1 MSNHIF
7 KGLLMLLVC
16 VALMSLPV
24 SVLGDKPTPPPPPPP
39 PPSSCTVVSYVMLS
53 TYTASPGLNVGVF
66 GRVTNCASGR
76 KRLSVVMSSTSA
88 CGVETII
95 SSNRIA
101 FSGSQTLLVSSS
113 YAIAP
118 DTCLGAME
126 VNINVYDGSTLLGG
140 GSTTL
145 MIQ

>member
-1 MSNHIF
+1 MF

-16 VALMSLPV
+16 VALMSMPV
-24 SVLGDKPTPPPPPPP
+24 SALGDKPTPPPPPP
-39 PPSSCTVVSYVMLS
+39 SSCTVVGYTMLS

-66 GRVTNCASGR
+66 GQVTNCASGK
-76 KRLSVVMSSTSA
+76 KRLTVVMSSTSA

-101 FSGSQTLLVSSS
+101 LGGGKTVLVSSS

-126 VNINVYDGSTLLGG
+126 VSINVYDGNAWLGG

-145 MIQ
+145 TIQ

>member
-16 VALMSLPV
+16 GALMSTPV
-24 SVLGDKPTPPPPPPP
+24 SALGDKPTPPPPPP
-39 PPSSCTVVSYVMLS
+39 SSCIVVGYVMLS

-76 KRLSVVMSSTSA
+76 KRLTVVMSSASA

-118 DTCLGAME
+118 DTCVGAME
-126 VNINVYDGSTLLGG
+126 VNINVYDGSTLVGG

>member
-1 MSNHIF
+1 MSNRLS
-7 KGLLMLLVC
+7 KGMLVMVSL
-16 VALMSLPV
+16 ALMSMPI
-24 SVLGDKPTPPPPPPP
+24 SALGDKPTPPQP
-39 PPSSCTVVSYVMLS
+39 PPSSCTAVGYAMLS

-66 GRVTNCASGR
+66 GKVTNCASGR
-76 KRLSVVMSSTSA
+76 KRLTVVMSSTSA

-101 FSGSQTLLVSSS
+101 LGGGQTVLVSSS

-126 VNINVYDGSTLLGG
+126 VNINLYDGSTLLGG
-140 GSTTL
+140 ASTTL
-145 MIQ
+145 MMQ